1 MGSTELKVLVV
12 DDDFRVGNMHAGIV
26 NALPGFSVTATA
38 TTLAAARKADSVD
51 LALVDV
57 YLPDGSGVEFVRELQ
72 CDAFVLSAATDAPTI
87 RAAMAAGA
95 LSYLVKPFAPTDLAS
110 RLSGYARYRKI
121 LSASNLSGKEVDAA
135 LDALR
140 PRIAAQPA
148 PSAAAS
154 PTKQL
159 VLEALRAAGKPMSS
173 MELSAQI
180 GVSRA
185 TAQRYLSTLAS
196 AGEVKIQLRYGT
208 TGRPEQEFLAIE
220 KPREMPPGRR

>member
-1 MGSTELKVLVV
+1 MGS
-12 DDDFRVGNMHAGIV
+12 RRQ
-26 NALPGFSVTATA
+26 PG
-38 TTLAAARKADSVD
+38 
-51 LALVDV
+51 
-57 YLPDGSGVEFVRELQ
+57 
-72 CDAFVLSAATDAPTI
+72 
-87 RAAMAAGA
+87 
-95 LSYLVKPFAPTDLAS
+95 
-110 RLSGYARYRKI
+110 
-121 LSASNLSGKEVDAA
+121 
-135 LDALR
+135 
-140 PRIAAQPA
+140 IAAQPA
-148 PSAAAS
+148 LSAAAS